1 MMEKVRVKSRKTG
14 IFLLKGK
21 TTSCRKREK
30 ALYRGLLSDMIMDS
44 CYLSLLLLD
53 IDEEE
58 ARKVF
63 LFCGSSLYSFILGA
77 RIRRP
82 RKRVRLYL

>member
-1 MMEKVRVKSRKTG
+1 
-14 IFLLKGK
+14 
-21 TTSCRKREK
+21 
-30 ALYRGLLSDMIMDS
+30 MIMDS